1 MRRTFQQWFRGRWVL
16 SRKVGWLACGVAL
29 AVALASFTVG
39 CFTTVWD
46 GAEAHHTRMSLGFY
60 MAGTR
65 VPHTPTAVTEN
76 VPWDAFYHTD
86 VLWPLLLSKLWLLA
100 GRPSHALAQLY
111 QAIWLFAFLMGL
123 YSLSRLYYDTWVS
136 LLAMG
141 LAISV
146 PMVPAFG
153 TLFLLNIPVMALTVW
168 ALYAAHKLRQWP
180 WVFAL
185 GLLVGGI
192 YLTKRLN
199 VAFFPAIALIGLVA
213 RRERWRKH
221 LTKLAVVAIMAAGL
235 IAIDLSYRSEHFNSR
250 LLIEQKTP
258 EAYSVNG
265 AGPLVKDGAENVYE
279 WQSFL
284 RWKDALMH
292 VGPFLPLALVL
303 YMLGRNYE
311 RRDML
316 FMGLAALYAFAFIV
330 FYLYLR
336 FLPPTP
342 PIYYLPSFVFMTV
355 PAAKGLKRL
364 WRRRFGR
371 IVLLVCGILALVQ
384 LALVFQEVHKRRQ
397 LPADMEEAYKYIRE
411 SLPDDRKTFLCSGF
425 GLELH
430 TGRVSTLRSV
440 VPRIFFQPSTS
451 WETRAWV
458 LEEFNIGYIVYR
470 EECVYDDRK
479 GQIIW
484 SASGGMPQS
493 FFEGLEQLTN
503 YELIFRNESVAIW
516 RVICASN

>member
-1 MRRTFQQWFRGRWVL
+1 MREAFQQRFRGRWVL
-16 SRKVGWLACGVAL
+16 SRKVAWLSCGVAL
-29 AVALASFTVG
+29 AVALASFIIG

-46 GAEAHHTRMSLGFY
+46 GAEAHHARMSLGFY

-86 VLWPLLLSKLWLLA
+86 ILWPLLLSKLWLLV
-100 GRPSHALAQLY
+100 GRPSHTLAQLY
-111 QAIWLFAFLMGL
+111 QAIWLFALLMGL
-123 YSLSRLYYDTWVS
+123 YRLSCLYYNPWES

-141 LAISV
+141 LTISI

-153 TLFLLNIPVMALTVW
+153 TLFLTCIPVMALTVW

-199 VAFFPAIALIGLVA
+199 VAFFPGIALIGLVTP
-213 RRERWRKH
+213 RERWWKR
-221 LTKLAVVAIMAAGL
+221 LAKLAVVAVIVTAP
-235 IAIDLSYRSEHFNSR
+235 IAIDLDYRIEHFNHR
-250 LLIEQKTP
+250 TLLKHKTP
-258 EAYSVNG
+258 TAYSDNDW
-265 AGPLVKDGAENVYE
+265 AALVKNGVWNVYE
-279 WQSFL
+279 AQSLL

-292 VGPFLPLALVL
+292 VGPLLPLALVL

-311 RRDML
+311 RRDMI
-316 FMGLAALYAFAFIV
+316 FIGLAALYTIACIV
-330 FYLYLR
+330 F
-336 FLPPTP
+336 FLCFLNLWTLPR
-342 PIYYLPSFVFMTV
+342 YYLPSFVLMTV

-364 WRRRFGR
+364 WRWRLGR
-371 IVLLVCGILALVQ
+371 IGLLVCGILAIVQ
-384 LALVFQEVHKRRQ
+384 LTLVFQEVHKRRQ
-397 LPADMEEAYKYIRE
+397 LPADMAEAYKYIRE
-411 SLPDDRKTFLCSGF
+411 SLPDDGKAFLCSGY

-430 TGRVSTLRSV
+430 TGRLNTSHSV
-440 VPRIFFQPSTS
+440 IPRIFFQPSTS
-451 WETRAWV
+451 WETRARV
-458 LEEFNIGYIVYR
+458 LDEFNIGYIIKR

-479 GQIIW
+479 SQIIW
-484 SASGGMPQS
+484 SASGGMPRS

-516 RVICASN
+516 KVICASN